1 MADVIVSSTSLYQ
14 NGTIINYSDGR
25 QKLVRDKIVYTGTLN
40 DTYHLVTQNDTLDG
54 LADKYYAD
62 VVPDRDASKLWWVI
76 ADVNNIINPL
86 DISSYIGTRLLIPD
100 YYQLQ
105 LVL

>member
-1 MADVIVSSTSLYQ
+1 MADVTVPSTSLYQ
-14 NGTIINYSDGR
+14 NGVVINYTDGR
-25 QKLVRDKIVYTGTLN
+25 QQLVRDKIEYVGTLN
-40 DTYHLVTQNDTLDG
+40 DIYHLVTQGDTIDG

-62 VVPDRDASKLWWVI
+62 YVPDRDASKMWWVI
-76 ADVNNIINPL
+76 ADVNDIINPL
-86 DISSYIGTRLLIPD
+86 ELTPYIGTGLLIPD